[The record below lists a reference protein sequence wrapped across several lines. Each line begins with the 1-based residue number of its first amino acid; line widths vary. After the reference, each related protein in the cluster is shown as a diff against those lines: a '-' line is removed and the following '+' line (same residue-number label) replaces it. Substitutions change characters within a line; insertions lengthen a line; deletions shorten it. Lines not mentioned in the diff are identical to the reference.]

1 MLFNKLVKR
10 FSTFS
15 LKGTQFNAR
24 SLYLDMQAT
33 TPIDPRVLDK
43 MMPYYLEQFGNAHS
57 RTHMY
62 GWESENAIE
71 EAREHVSNVINA
83 DSKEI
88 VFTSGATES
97 NNIAIKG
104 VPLFKK
110 DKNVHIITTQTEHK
124 CILDSCRSI
133 QNDKI
138 KVTYLPVKKD
148 GLIDLNLLNDNITPE
163 TSLISVMA
171 VNNEIGVIQPLKE
184 IGKLCRSK
192 GIYFHTDAAQ
202 AFGKIPIDVNE
213 MNIDMLSLSSHKI
226 YGPKGIGALYVRR
239 KPRVRITSIISG
251 GGQERGVRSG
261 TLAVPLIVGLGEA
274 SRIAK
279 REMQSDHKHISL
291 LSKILYD
298 KITSKLPLVH
308 LNGCKENRYPGNL
321 NLSFEAVEGESLIMA
336 LKEVA
341 VSSGSACTSSSLE
354 PSYVLRA
361 LGAREDLAHTSLR
374 FGIGRFTTL
383 EEVNF
388 TADLVVKNVERLR
401 ELSPLWDM
409 IQEGVDLNTIKW
421 S

>member
-71 EAREHVSNVINA
+71 EAREHVASVINA

-251 GGQERGVRSG
+251 GQQEKYRSG
-261 TLAVPLIVGLGEA
+261 TIAVPLVVGLGEA
-274 SRIAK
+274 CKIAK
-279 REMQSDHKHISL
+279 KEMKSDHEYIKY
-291 LSKILYD
+291 LSNTLYNS
-298 KITSKLPLVH
+298 ITSRLPLVH